1 MRLVIIGRD
10 GTYEYPPCAAK
21 KPGPHSSAA
30 APFCNLDHLL
40 LLDGFGI
47 YSNSSLG
54 EQLCY

>member
-10 GTYEYPPCAAK
+10 GTYQYCLCAAN
-21 KPGPHSSAA
+21 KPGLHSFAA

-40 LLDGFGI
+40 LPDGTGI
-47 YSNSSLG
+47 YCNSSLG